1 MKKDLD
7 KSKLP
12 IDLKYLFENKYIECM
27 QTLLILFLLKRRRKG
42 IEIEELLYYFTL
54 LCMTTIKANNEFFID
69 ETYIQN
75 NYLTLEKVV
84 RDNILILSNHNYINV
99 KIKSTKKKNKMYIKI
114 SDDGKE
120 VVKNLENNFFEKEKE
135 KIKYL
140 TEKEKFS
147 VENQRKVLRANE
159 N

>member
-1 MKKDLD
+1 MD

-27 QTLLILFLLKRRRKG
+27 QMLLILFSLKRRKKG
-42 IEIEELLYYFTL
+42 IELEELLYYFTL
-54 LCMTTIKANNEFFID
+54 LSMTTIKSNNEFFID

-84 RDNILILSNHNYINV
+84 RDNILILSNQKYISV
-99 KIKSTKKKNKMYIKI
+99 DVESAKKKTKMYMKI
-114 SDDGKE
+114 SYSGKE
-120 VVKNLENNFFEKEKE
+120 VVENLENNFFEKEKK
-135 KIKYL
+135 KISYVI
-140 TEKEKFS
+140 EKEKFS
-147 VENQRKVLRANE
+147 VANQRKVLWADE